1 MFRFIILVVVTIYS
15 LGACSF
21 YPIGKRPSATIG
33 NQTTSDIEDIDNS
46 SETQLKSP
54 NIIDKKINQ
63 SLKEAE
69 DSPEPLEKEVTISP
83 KEIEQLEKTQKK
95 LNKLTSIPKEKNV
108 LSTSSKAKY
117 FNFVLKIRETKYTKK
132 YYTYYTSMKRRTFE
146 RWLKRAEIY
155 LPYILKIFREYNI
168 PDDLAFLPFGESG
181 FNPRAYSRAG
191 AAGIWQFMPATARK
205 YGLTVNWWIDERL
218 DPFRSTI
225 AAARYLSDL
234 YKMFGDWY
242 LALAAYNAGEGKI
255 SKALKRSKKD
265 NFFHIAKPRYL
276 RLETRMYVPKFM
288 AILKIVRNLDKLGF
302 EPLYVD
308 NKKLP
313 ARVFVREG
321 TDLYTFARKLGVSWK
336 RFRKWNP
343 HFRRYVTPPGV
354 VSIIYV
360 PKPLE
365 ARAKNLIKTKIIRPY
380 GGLYRYKIKRGDS
393 WWRLSRRFGVPIKIL
408 KRINR
413 TNKNLLRPGR
423 SILIPKSKRF
433 YLAFKKTNRNNISL
447 TKRRSW
453 TNKRGNYEV
462 KPGDTLWSIA
472 KRFKV
477 SLKTILVANKLNKRS
492 TIRPGMKLYIP
503 ITDYKSLKNAQRAL
517 KKILYRVKKGD
528 NLWGIARKFGVTT
541 NQLLTWNN
549 LKKNSRIYPG
559 DKIKIFVE
567 VVEN

>member
-1 MFRFIILVVVTIYS
+1 MFRSLILLVMIIYS
-15 LGACSF
+15 LAACSLTT
-21 YPIGKRPSATIG
+21 INNRPGTTIG
-33 NQTTSDIEDIDNS
+33 NQVISANKHIDNS
-46 SETQLKSP
+46 SETQLKSS
-54 NIIDKKINQ
+54 NIVDEKNKQGLREN
-63 SLKEAE
+63 E

-83 KEIEQLEKTQKK
+83 KEIERLEKTQRKV
-95 LNKLTSIPKEKNV
+95 NESSFISKEKSVVSNN
-108 LSTSSKAKY
+108 SKTKY
-117 FNFVLKIRETKYTKK
+117 FNFVLKIKETKYTKK
-132 YYTYYTSMKRRTFE
+132 YYIYYSDIKRKTFAK
-146 RWLKRAEIY
+146 WLKRAELY
-155 LPYILKIFREYNI
+155 LPYILKIFRQYNI

-225 AAARYLSDL
+225 AAAKYLSDL

-288 AILKIVRNLDKLGF
+288 AILKIVKNLDKLGF
-302 EPLYVD
+302 EPLCVD
-308 NKKLP
+308 NKNLP
-313 ARVFVREG
+313 ARVFVKEG

-336 RFRKWNP
+336 KFRKWNP

-360 PKPLE
+360 PKSLE
-365 ARAKNLIKTKIIRPY
+365 ARAKNLIRTKIIRPY

-393 WWRLSRRFGVPIKIL
+393 WWRISRRFGVPIKIL

-413 TNKNLLRPGR
+413 TNRNLLRPGR

-433 YLAFKKTNRNNISL
+433 YLAFKKTNKISL
-447 TKRRSW
+447 TKGRRW
-453 TNKRGNYEV
+453 TNRRGNYVV
-462 KPGDTLWSIA
+462 KPGDTLWDIA

-477 SLKTILVANKLNKRS
+477 SLKTILVANRLNKRS
-492 TIRPGMKLYIP
+492 IIRPGMKLYIP
-503 ITDYKSLKNAQRAL
+503 ITDYKSLKSAQRAL
-517 KKILYRVKKGD
+517 KQILYRVKKGD

-559 DKIKIFVE
+559 DKIKIFIE